1 MSNHSP
7 SFFGLASRLLS
18 LGCGAN
24 RRSVPAAGGGRARR
38 RESQEEGEER
48 ERREREEREKRR
60 RRRRREMIM
69 INKPRI
75 PKSSV

>member
-38 RESQEEGEER
+38 RE
-48 ERREREEREKRR
+48 RREREEREKRR